1 MDHYTE
7 IRIHPT
13 RVFIGGL
20 ARGTSE
26 LELENFFAE
35 YGAITDV
42 RIVCDK
48 HTGVSKG
55 FGFVTYETPE
65 SRDSVLIKD
74 KIDYNGRQLRLRLA
88 IRRKGHGQF
97 VTEVTDYGSPN
108 GVLPTI
114 QLWHLWLLWLHG
126 STSRRRSNLFL
137 HVDCVYKYTL

>member
-7 IRIHPT
+7 
-13 RVFIGGL
+13 
-20 ARGTSE
+20 TSE

-108 GVLPTI
+108 GYGVQWVLVPNDYKDY
-114 QLWHLWLLWLHG
+114 
-126 STSRRRSNLFL
+126 SM
-137 HVDCVYKYTL
+137 VYYPQYSYGTYGYSGYMAPLQEGGVTYFYM